1 MTRRKAVS
9 IAVSAVGETVS
20 GDNVTG
26 NWTIRGYNEGDI
38 PRLVELIN
46 AANVADGL
54 DKQTDVED
62 LTRDFAMP
70 LSDPP
75 TQVIIAE
82 GAEGSFAGYGRIL
95 SVDDPAAGERL
106 YQFGL
111 KVHPD
116 ARGNGLE
123 DALAARLMAMARTHN
138 DDPARERFEKVSV
151 LSGTRIENEAMRK
164 LLERVGLRDVRHG
177 WVMERSL
184 AEAIDEPRTIEG
196 VTLREYRRPD
206 DNLAS
211 HEAYSNSFIDH
222 FEYHALPQ
230 EFWDYQMGQPSMRPD
245 LSLLAEP
252 EGEPGH
258 IVGFCICS
266 IKESEN
272 ERIGR
277 EEGWID
283 LLGTVRGWRG
293 RGLGRSLLLRG
304 LHALKAAGMETA
316 LLGVDSESPTGA
328 NRLYE
333 SVGFTVRHHDVM
345 YKCAL
350 SEITIKFQAL

>member
-1 MTRRKAVS
+1 MS
-9 IAVSAVGETVS
+9 IAFSTVGETVL
-20 GDNVTG
+20 GENVTG
-26 NWTIRGYNEGDI
+26 DWTIRGYREADI
-38 PRLVELIN
+38 PGLVELIN
-46 AANVADGL
+46 AANRADGVE
-54 DKQTDVED
+54 KQTNVED

-75 TQVIIAE
+75 TQVIVAE
-82 GAEGSFAGYGRIL
+82 GADGSFAGYGRIL
-95 SVDDPAAGERL
+95 SVEDPAASERL

-111 KVHPD
+111 KVHPE
-116 ARGNGLE
+116 ARGTRLDE
-123 DALAARLMAMARTHN
+123 TLAARLMAMARAHN
-138 DDPARERFEKVSV
+138 EEAGRGNVEKVSV
-151 LSGTRIENEAMRK
+151 LSGTRVENEAMCR
-164 LLERVGLRDVRHG
+164 LLERVGLRDIRHG

-184 AEAIDEPRTIEG
+184 EEAIDEPRTVEG
-196 VTLREYRRPD
+196 VTLREYRQPE

-211 HEAYSNSFIDH
+211 HEAYNNSFIDH

-252 EGEPGH
+252 EGEPDR
-258 IVGFCICS
+258 IVGFCICA

-272 ERIGR
+272 KHTGR
-277 EEGWID
+277 KEGWIE

-293 RGLGRSLLLRG
+293 KGLGRSLLLRG
-304 LHALKAAGMETA
+304 LHSLKGAGMETA

-333 SVGFTVRHHDVM
+333 SVGFTVRHHEVM

-350 SEITIKFQAL
+350 NEITI